1 MLAGMLILR
10 GLMLSELDRYVRE
23 VIQPRFNE
31 TLSAT
36 KTLLRTEGVYL
47 QTMIGQPVRNMKL
60 AVITGAATF
69 FCALIAILLVSAA
82 AIAALIH
89 YASLE
94 SAWQIL
100 LAVGGV
106 FLLCGAAGVFLIV
119 RSIRRARQ
127 AVKSIYSHYKNQRPI
142 QQEEGKWNKNDAT
155 LH

>member
-1 MLAGMLILR
+1 
-10 GLMLSELDRYVRE
+10 
-23 VIQPRFNE
+23 
-31 TLSAT
+31 
-36 KTLLRTEGVYL
+36 
-47 QTMIGQPVRNMKL
+47 MKL